1 MTAETFFANF
11 GHLADAQSG
20 VKKLRELI
28 LQLAVQGKLVP
39 QNLADQPA
47 RELLKEIKSEIAVQ
61 VEQRVINTPKNLSKI
76 KSEEVPFGLPVGWEW
91 TRLGEIGVTNIGLT
105 YSPSDVSDIGIPVLR
120 SNNIQEGK
128 LDLSDL
134 KRVKKDVKKS
144 LMVNEG
150 DLLICARNG
159 SRRLVG
165 KTALITGLS
174 EEMAFGAFMAIFR
187 SRINKYLL
195 YFINSPLFR
204 NMIDEVNTVTINQI
218 TQNNLRST
226 IFPLPPLEEQK
237 RIVAK
242 VDQLM
247 PLCDELEARQQK
259 QQQGR
264 KRLNNSALDALLTV
278 RKPDEFASHWQ
289 RICNNFDL
297 LYDHP
302 ETIAKLRAAI
312 LQLAVQ
318 GKLVPQD
325 PNDETASFLLERVK
339 IEKERLVQEK
349 KIKPPKPLPEIQA
362 EDLPYA
368 LPRGWEWVHLGA
380 LNEFINGDRSKKYP
394 NRREYVSEGIPW
406 INTGHIEPDGS
417 LTQRDMNFISREKFD
432 SLGSGKIMSGDLL
445 YCLRGATFGKT
456 AIVDPY
462 DEGAIASSL
471 MIIRPYAPCFNQYL
485 YHYLISPVGRSQI
498 FRFDNGSAQ
507 PNLSANSVRKYVYPL
522 PPLAEQERIVTK
534 VNQLMAL
541 CDELE
546 AKLNQAQQHSENLM
560 TATVR
565 QILVA

>member
-318 GKLVPQD
+318 GRLVPQD

-417 LTQRDMNFISREKFD
+417 LTQRNMNFISREKFD